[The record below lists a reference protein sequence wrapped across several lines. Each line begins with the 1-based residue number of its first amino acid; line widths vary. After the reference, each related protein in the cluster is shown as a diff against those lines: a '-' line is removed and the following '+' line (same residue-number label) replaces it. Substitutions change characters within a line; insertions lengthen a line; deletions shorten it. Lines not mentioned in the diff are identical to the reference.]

1 METRTILIAKNY
13 NPEHFYSRMF
23 LKESEAINH
32 GERIFHQDKGDVITY
47 IKEKKNNH
55 RWDIEIIDDNRG
67 IIYSTVTVNS
77 KKSAKLAAKA
87 LREYDE
93 SLKIEI
99 TKIY

>member
-1 METRTILIAKNY
+1 MKTRTILIAKNY

-23 LKESEAINH
+23 IRESDAIIH
-32 GERIFHQDKGDVITY
+32 GERIVHQDKGDVITY
-47 IKEKKNNH
+47 IRETDNHH
-55 RWDIEIIDDNRG
+55 RWDIEIVDDNRG
-67 IIYSTVTVNS
+67 IIFSTVTVNS
-77 KKSAKLAAKA
+77 KKSAKFAAKA

>member
-23 LKESEAINH
+23 TRESDAINH

-47 IKEKKNNH
+47 IKETKSNH
-55 RWDIEIIDDNRG
+55 RWDIDVIDDNRG
-67 IIYSTVTVNS
+67 IIYSVITVNS
-77 KKSAKLAAKA
+77 KKSAKLAAEA
-87 LREYDE
+87 LREYDGN
-93 SLKIEI
+93 LKIET